1 MAHTIEEFLA
11 QWIDAFNAHDLDRH
25 AALYARDA
33 MLFGSVDELQIGRD
47 AIRDYFGGRG
57 PDVRVESYP
66 MPRVTMIGPD
76 VALTAGH
83 VEFADGDTPMPYR
96 VTWVLVREGGQ
107 WRIAQHHGS
116 PRKQGEDWIS

>member
-1 MAHTIEEFLA
+1 MAATIEAFLA

-25 AALYARDA
+25 AVLYAENA
-33 MLFGSVDELQIGRD
+33 MLFGSVDELKVGRD
-47 AIRDYFGGRG
+47 AIRSYFAGRG
-57 PDVRVESYP
+57 PGVHVLSYP
-66 MPRVTMIGPD
+66 MPRVTMVGED

-96 VTWVLVREGGQ
+96 VTWVLVRENGN

-116 PRKQGEDWIS
+116 PRKD